1 MSVIDRIK
9 SIAKKLNVKVSGET
23 IVELLDSL
31 ESGLDAKVTIK
42 PTPVAAT
49 REIPKETTSVVNTV
63 REAYTPKKNKKNRR
77 TENEDDE

>member
-9 SIAKKLNVKVSGET
+9 SIAKKLDVKVSGET

-31 ESGLDAKVTIK
+31 ETGLDAKTTAK
-42 PTPVAAT
+42 PAPTVAP
-49 REIPKETTSVVNTV
+49 REIPKDTASVVSTV